1 MYMNIRPRQKKD
13 KGGWLCMPQC
23 KNIPEGKKG
32 WTKIKCPICGELCWK
47 RPLQDEIIHKIK
59 AEGACCTLC
68 AMKMNMK

>member
-32 WTKIKCPICGELCWK
+32 WTKIKCPICGELCHENEY
-47 RPLQDEIIHKIK
+47 EINRKEVK
-59 AEGACCTLC
+59 
-68 AMKMNMK
+68 

>member
-13 KGGWLCMPQC
+13 KGGW
-23 KNIPEGKKG
+23 I
-32 WTKIKCPICGELCWK
+32 KIKCPICGELCWK
-47 RPLQDEIIHKIK
+47 RPLQDETIHKIK